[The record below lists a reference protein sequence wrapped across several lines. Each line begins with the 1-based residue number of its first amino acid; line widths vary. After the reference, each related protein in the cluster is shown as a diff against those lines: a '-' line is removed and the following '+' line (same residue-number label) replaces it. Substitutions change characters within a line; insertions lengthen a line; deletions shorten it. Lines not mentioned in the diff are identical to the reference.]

1 MSKGR
6 YYRYENKTPNLKQL
20 VLSFKVP
27 KINSWVLMSL
37 MGHRTFSFKS
47 WHVNWQI
54 WQKFVLLRGR
64 TTASLKFGKPWQNLV
79 DLEITGPQVKQGSLT
94 PVRKYNFLD
103 SFLFRFVYKIFAVC
117 IVLKDSLICSVDR
130 GNGEWYW
137 CIHGDFV
144 SWILHFIFSLLF
156 IYPHPHPRP
165 TTFSYTCAHAPG
177 FRSEIEYQI
186 FDQVWNWVGEI
197 TGLK

>member
-117 IVLKDSLICSVDR
+117 IVLKDSLICFVDR
-130 GNGEWYW
+130 GNGEWGMVLVYTW
-137 CIHGDFV
+137 RFRF
-144 SWILHFIFSLLF
+144 LNFTFYFFFTFYL
-156 IYPHPHPRP
+156 PTPTP
-165 TTFSYTCAHAPG
+165 TTHD
-177 FRSEIEYQI
+177 I
-186 FDQVWNWVGEI
+186 
-197 TGLK
+197 